1 MRAGFRS
8 LKPVY
13 ALLLCW
19 QTVGGGMVALAHAT
33 EPPTAPVAIESE
45 HNARCAVV
53 HDALRC
59 AVCHWAGIQI
69 TAVAVSTLALGGPV
83 YHTPHPATGT
93 VLPPRPQGLNAVP
106 RAPPAP
112 LS

>member
-1 MRAGFRS
+1 
-8 LKPVY
+8 
-13 ALLLCW
+13 
-19 QTVGGGMVALAHAT
+19 MVALAHAT

-45 HNARCAVV
+45 HDSRCAVV

-69 TAVAVSTLALGGPV
+69 SGVGVTTLPLGGPI
-83 YHTPHPATGT
+83 YDAPLTISGS
-93 VLPPRPQGLNAVP
+93 VLPPRLHGPNAVP
-106 RAPPAP
+106 RAPPTP